1 MTNETFLLILEKLS
15 EAFLVE
21 IKYELDKLL
30 NKKESERMDEVLKE
44 IDKKLKLIYEVLR

>member
-15 EAFLVE
+15 KAFLVE

-30 NKKESERMDEVLKE
+30 NEERKRTDEVLKE